1 MFSIQNVSAGYNGV
15 DVIHD
20 ISIDVHENENICILG
35 PNGCGKSTLLKAMTG
50 LIEYKGRITLDG
62 VDIAGMKRKDI
73 AKHIA
78 MMSQISSIYF
88 SYSVYETV
96 MLGRYNH
103 MNKGFF
109 KEPSKYDKEFVMHCM
124 EIVGVSDI
132 GDKQITELSGGQLQR
147 VFLARTLA
155 QDPKII
161 LLDEPTNH
169 LDLKHQTEL
178 MQYLHDWSRQDGHT
192 VIGVMHDIN
201 LALQL
206 SDRAVFMSD
215 GKLISDGSMAQTVSG
230 ELMQTVYGMDVVGYM
245 QDSYHMWT
253 KIAAEQ
259 ARKTKIHRVI

>member
-50 LIEYKGRITLDG
+50 LIDYKGQILLDG
-62 VDIAGMKRKDI
+62 VDIAKMKRKEI
-73 AKHIA
+73 AKNIA

-103 MNKGFF
+103 MKKGFF
-109 KEPSKYDKEFVMHCM
+109 KEPSQYDKEFVMHCM
-124 EIVGVSDI
+124 DIVGVSDI
-132 GDKQITELSGGQLQR
+132 GEKQITELSGGQLQR

-155 QDPKII
+155 QDPRII

-178 MQYLHDWSRQDGHT
+178 MQYLQAWSKQDGHT

-215 GKLISDGSMAQTVSG
+215 GKLISDGSMAQTVNG
-230 ELMQTVYGMDVVGYM
+230 DLMQRVYGMDVVGYM
-245 QDSYHMWT
+245 QDSYQMWT
-253 KIAAEQ
+253 EIASDKVKKP
-259 ARKTKIHRVI
+259 RIHRVV